1 VNVALFPVADY
12 WWLYLAFTGFVVI
25 LLAIDL
31 AFHRHER
38 PISFRNAAIWT
49 TVWIS
54 LALAFSYV
62 LYLFAAA
69 RHSPAIGRQLSL
81 EFLAGYVVEESLSV
95 DNMFV
100 FALVF
105 RYFAVPLRYQHKV
118 LFYGVLGAMIFRGV
132 FIAAGTALVRFE
144 WIMILFGLF
153 LILTGIRM
161 AVQKEQQINPNDSL
175 VIRCVRRIF
184 PVTGEFHGSRLLV
197 TVNGIRHITPLMVVL
212 LFLETTDLLFAVD
225 SVPAV
230 FGVTREPFVVYTSN
244 VFAVLGLRAMFFLLA
259 GAMDRFRILKH
270 GLALVL
276 VFVGLKM
283 VWLDHLFGGK
293 FPIGLSL
300 GIISS
305 VIAGSIL
312 LSLAFPKAAEPGPAR
327 PSVPAGR
334 VARLATGIIFLLL
347 SVMGFLYA
355 AGPGHRLLALP
366 ALDGLGA
373 GTLFWAAAFNLV
385 CAGLLLSGASPTCTA
400 PCTKLDTPPAS
411 PAPAPEPMR

>member
-12 WWLYLAFTGFVVI
+12 WWLYLAFTGLVVI

-31 AFHRHER
+31 ALHRQER

-49 TVWIS
+49 AVWIS
-54 LALAFSYV
+54 LALVFSYV
-62 LYLFAAA
+62 LYLFTAA
-69 RHSPAIGRQLSL
+69 RHSPGVGRQLSL

-144 WIMILFGLF
+144 WVMIVFGVF
-153 LILTGIRM
+153 LIVTGIRM
-161 AVQKEQQINPNDSL
+161 AVQKERQLNPDDSL
-175 VIRCVRRIF
+175 VIRWARRVF
-184 PVTGEFHGSRLLV
+184 PVTGEYHGSRFLV

-259 GAMDRFRILKH
+259 GAMDRFHVLKH

-283 VWLDHLFGGK
+283 VWLDHLYGGR
-293 FPIGLSL
+293 FPIGVSL
-300 GIISS
+300 AIISG
-305 VIAGSIL
+305 VIAVSIL
-312 LSLAFPKAAEPGPAR
+312 LSLAFPKAVEPALAR
-327 PSVPAGR
+327 PSGAGGG
-334 VARLATGIIFLLL
+334 VARPAAGVIFLLL
-347 SVMGFLYA
+347 SMVGFLYA
-355 AGPGHRLLALP
+355 AGPGHRLLPLA
-366 ALDGLGA
+366 ALDDLDA
-373 GTLFWAAAFNLV
+373 GTLYWAAACNLV
-385 CAGLLLSGASPTCTA
+385 CAILLLGGAWVRKRA
-400 PCTKLDTPPAS
+400 
-411 PAPAPEPMR
+411 

>member
-1 VNVALFPVADY
+1 MNAALFPVADY
-12 WWLYLAFTGFVVI
+12 WWLYLAFTGLVVI

-31 AFHRHER
+31 AFHRQER

-49 TVWIS
+49 AVWIS

-81 EFLAGYVVEESLSV
+81 EFLAGYVVEESLSI

-118 LFYGVLGAMIFRGV
+118 LFYGVLGAMIFRGI

-144 WIMILFGLF
+144 WIMMLFGGF
-153 LILTGIRM
+153 LIVTGIRM
-161 AVQKEQQINPNDSL
+161 AVQKEQQLNPDDSL
-175 VIRCVRRIF
+175 VIRWVRRIF
-184 PVTGEFHGSRLLV
+184 PVTAEYHGSRLLV

-259 GAMDRFRILKH
+259 GAMNRFHILKH

-283 VWLDHLFGGK
+283 VWLDHLFGGR
-293 FPIGLSL
+293 FPIGVSL
-300 GIISS
+300 GIISA

-312 LSLAFPKAAEPGPAR
+312 LSLAFPKTVETAPAR
-327 PSVPAGR
+327 PSVPGGR
-334 VARLATGIIFLLL
+334 VARPVAGVIFLLL
-347 SVMGFLYA
+347 SVIGFLYA
-355 AGPGHRLLALP
+355 TGPGHAQLALP
-366 ALDGLGA
+366 ALDDLGA
-373 GTLFWAAAFNLV
+373 GALFWASALNLV
-385 CAGLLLSGASPTCTA
+385 CSVILLGGARSRKKT
-400 PCTKLDTPPAS
+400 
-411 PAPAPEPMR
+411 